1 MKKQLLINKHY
12 ILASK
17 SPRRQDLLHLIG
29 LEFEVI
35 PSHVDEVIQEGLPFE
50 EVVVDIAVQKATHI
64 AKEYPNH
71 TVLGFDTLVIFENEA
86 LGKPTSREEAFDML
100 TRLQGNTHTVLTG
113 CALVCCDE
121 VETLYGEADVTFYPM
136 TDDEIN
142 EYLDTEE
149 PFDKAGAYGIQGYGS
164 RYIKKVDGDYYSV
177 MGVPVAKLYQ
187 LIRGSK

>member
-1 MKKQLLINKHY
+1 MKKPLRIKKNY

-29 LEFEVI
+29 LEFDVI
-35 PSHVDEVIQEGLPFE
+35 PSHVDEIIKEGLTFE
-50 EVVVDIAVQKATHI
+50 EVVQDIAVQKAIHI
-64 AKEYPNH
+64 AKEHPDA
-71 TVLGFDTLVIFENEA
+71 TVLGFDTLVIFEGEA

-100 TRLQGNTHTVLTG
+100 KRLQGNTHTVLTG

-121 VETLYGEADVTFYPM
+121 TETLYGEAEVTFYPM
-136 TDDEIN
+136 NDDEIN

-149 PFDKAGAYGIQGYGS
+149 PFDKAGSYGIQGYGA
-164 RYIKKVDGDYYSV
+164 RYIKNVNGDYYSV

-187 LIRGSK
+187 LLRGSK